1 MTDNEILTR
10 LAEVLAARRDAD
22 PERSYVAGLYAGGR
36 EAILAKI
43 EEEAAEVLAAARES
57 DDAHL
62 VHEIADLWFHSM
74 VLLQSRDLGPDAVL
88 AELARRFGVS
98 GLDEKAARNG

>member
-1 MTDNEILTR
+1 MTENEILTR

-22 PERSYVAGLYAGGR
+22 PAASYVAGLYAGGR

-74 VLLQSRDLGPDAVL
+74 VLLQSRDLTPDAVL

-98 GLDEKAARNG
+98 GLDEKAAREN